1 MNFLRSGSW
10 ESLGQAKQSHAGNT
24 QCTKGCGH
32 GPRWWSAY
40 FPHICPCSPQT
51 LWVVDVEVSELGDVS
66 RGPSGVSAFP
76 RRIKHLENKQ
86 VIPERAGRRLS
97 ILSPL
102 QLLHPRKNQE
112 WGHKS
117 SSQPWSRGRRKEGE
131 LSLSSNALRD
141 PSFATH
147 PGPGQTLD
155 RAELTCRVTWST
167 LSADGSRMLTMPR
180 SVSTRI
186 WGRGSIRASDSL
198 LSAPSSSWPSSGAQS
213 PGTHLV
219 LTERVEGTDLQDIE
233 GALHLGGMEMLS
245 SW

>member
-1 MNFLRSGSW
+1 MCLGAPLGCLRFHAGSNTWKTNKSFQRGLEGGSQFFPRYSSCIPGKTRSGD
-10 ESLGQAKQSHAGNT
+10 
-24 QCTKGCGH
+24 
-32 GPRWWSAY
+32 
-40 FPHICPCSPQT
+40 I
-51 LWVVDVEVSELGDVS
+51 
-66 RGPSGVSAFP
+66 
-76 RRIKHLENKQ
+76 
-86 VIPERAGRRLS
+86 RAL
-97 ILSPL
+97 LSPG
-102 QLLHPRKNQE
+102 PGE
-112 WGHKS
+112 G
-117 SSQPWSRGRRKEGE
+117 GREGE
-131 LSLSSNALRD
+131 LSLLSNALRD